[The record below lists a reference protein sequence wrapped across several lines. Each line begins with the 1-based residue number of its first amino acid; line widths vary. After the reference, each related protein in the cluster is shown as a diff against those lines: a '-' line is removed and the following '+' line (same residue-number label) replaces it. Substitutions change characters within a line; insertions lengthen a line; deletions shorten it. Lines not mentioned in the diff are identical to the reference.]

1 LEVVQ
6 KNIAFAYVIPLCCSS
21 YSQTSKA
28 MRLQYILLSGLIL
41 FSFLYGT
48 QPVLLK
54 GRVTDHAGK
63 AVTSATIK
71 VKGSKTG
78 TTADSTGRFSLSV
91 TKIPVTLQVTSVGYE
106 SKELT
111 VTDKMAEDELNIS
124 LSLSREA
131 LEEVMITGYDVS
143 MTKKEVA
150 FSAPLAAHGLSGRVA
165 GISVSRGR
173 REIMVADKAMTSDKV
188 IKLTDSGD
196 IEPHSN
202 LLTAGEL
209 SDFKKWKLWGDYS
222 EKEFKE
228 YGKHWKL
235 FPRQRYCV
243 QVQNASRQAIAG
255 EKVYLVNADTKDTV
269 WQSFTDNTGKA
280 ELWAAMQVG
289 EDQQGR
295 YSIHCNNQLLPLA
308 QLFDKGINRITINQ
322 SCNASNDVDIAFV
335 VDATGSMGDEIRYL
349 QAELADII
357 SHVTEKY
364 KEVNLRLGSVFYRDH
379 GDEYLTRPLDFQSDP
394 SALLQFIKNQSAMG
408 GGDTPEAVD
417 AALTSAFNDLHWTE
431 GARAKILFLVLDAP
445 PHDDARDQVDKQMI
459 MAAKQGIR
467 IVPIVCSGIDKS
479 TEYLMR
485 SIALATNGSYVFLT
499 DDSGIGNKHIKP
511 TTDEFKVELLSALV
525 QRLIGEMIYMPACNG
540 KNSKEPINDLVK
552 NTGKVVVFPNP
563 STGRISIE
571 APEPI
576 KEIYLTDFAGKM
588 LKRME
593 VSNKQSKWQLDLG
606 NHPAGTYLVKYFME
620 NKGWGTEKIV
630 LVRN

>member
-1 LEVVQ
+1 
-6 KNIAFAYVIPLCCSS
+6 
-21 YSQTSKA
+21 
-28 MRLQYILLSGLIL
+28 MRLQYVILSGLIL
-41 FSFLYGT
+41 LCFLYGI

-54 GRVTDHAGK
+54 GRVTDHGGK
-63 AVTSATIK
+63 AILSATII

-78 TTADSTGRFSLSV
+78 TTADSAGRFSLGV
-91 TKIPVTLQVTSVGYE
+91 TKIPVTLQVTAAGYE

-111 VTDKMAEDELNIS
+111 VTEKMAGDELNIS
-124 LSLSREA
+124 LKPNPEA
-131 LEEVMITGYDVS
+131 LEEVVITGYDVS

-150 FSAPLAAHGLSGRVA
+150 FSAPIAAPGLRGRVA

-173 REIMVADKAMTSDKV
+173 RERIVADKEMASGKV
-188 IKLTDSGD
+188 IKLPDSGD

-243 QVQNASRQAIAG
+243 QVQNGSRQAIAG
-255 EKVYLVNADTKDTV
+255 EKVYLVNTDTKDTV

-280 ELWAAMQVG
+280 ELWAAIQEG

-295 YSIHCNNQLLPLA
+295 YSIYCNNQLVPLA
-308 QLFDKGINRITINQ
+308 QVFDKGINRITINQ
-322 SCNASNDVDIAFV
+322 PCHASNNVDIAFV

-349 QAELADII
+349 QVELADII
-357 SHVTEKY
+357 SHVSEKY

-379 GDEYLTRPLDFQSDP
+379 GDEYLTRPFDFQTDP
-394 SALLQFIKNQSAMG
+394 AALLKFIKNQSAMG

-417 AALTSAFNDLHWTE
+417 AALTSALNDLHWKE
-431 GARAKILFLVLDAP
+431 DARSKILFLVLDAP
-445 PHDDARDQVDKQMI
+445 PHDDARDQVDKQI
-459 MAAKQGIR
+459 LLAAQQGIR

-485 SIALATNGSYVFLT
+485 SMALATNGSYVFLT

-511 TTDEFKVELLSALV
+511 TTDEFKVELLNALV

-540 KNSKEPINDLVK
+540 KDRKEPVNDLVK
-552 NTGKVVVFPNP
+552 NTGKVIVFPNP

-606 NHPAGTYLVKYFME
+606 NHPAGTYLVKYYME
-620 NKGWGTEKIV
+620 DKGWGTEKVV

>member
-1 LEVVQ
+1 
-6 KNIAFAYVIPLCCSS
+6 
-21 YSQTSKA
+21 
-28 MRLQYILLSGLIL
+28 MQYFIFLSGLIL
-41 FSFLYGT
+41 FSFLCGT
-48 QPVLLK
+48 EPIQLK
-54 GRVTDHAGK
+54 GCVMGEEGTPVTGA
-63 AVTSATIK
+63 SIM
-71 VKGSKTG
+71 VKGSKAG
-78 TTADSTGRFSLSV
+78 TVTDSAGRFSWIVSKL
-91 TKIPVTLQVTSVGYE
+91 PVTLLVSAIGYE
-106 SKELT
+106 SREIAVDEKR
-111 VTDKMAEDELNIS
+111 AADELIIK
-124 LSLSREA
+124 LKPLREA
-131 LEEVMITGYDVS
+131 LEEVVVTGYEVS
-143 MTKKEVA
+143 TSKKDVA
-150 FSAPLAAHGLSGRVA
+150 FSVPVTARGLSARVA
-165 GISVSRGR
+165 GVSVSRGR
-173 REIMVADKAMTSDKV
+173 KEGMVIEKPLASDKA
-188 IKLTDSGD
+188 IKTTGDGD
-196 IEPHSN
+196 IEPHSS

-235 FPRQRYCV
+235 FPKQRYCV
-243 QVQNASRQAIAG
+243 QVQNETRQGIAG
-255 EKVYLVNADTKDTV
+255 EKVYLVNVDTKDTV

-280 ELWAAMQVG
+280 ELWAAIQEG

-295 YSIHCNNQLLPLA
+295 YSISCNNQSVPLA
-308 QLFDKGINRITINQ
+308 QVFEKGINRITIKKD
-322 SCNASNDVDIAFV
+322 CNASNFVDIAFV

-357 SHVTEKY
+357 SHVSEKY

-379 GDEYLTRPLDFQSDP
+379 GDEYLTRPLDFQTDP
-394 SALLQFIKNQSAMG
+394 SVLLRFIKNQSAMG

-417 AALTSAFNDLHWTE
+417 AALTSALNDLHWKE

-445 PHDDARDQVDKQMI
+445 PHDDARDQVDSQVTL
-459 MAAKQGIR
+459 AAQLGIR

-511 TTDEFKVELLSALV
+511 TTDEFRVELLNTLV
-525 QRLIGEMIYMPACNG
+525 QRLIGEMIYIPPCNG
-540 KNSKEPINDLVK
+540 ADRKDTVNDLVS

-576 KEIYLTDFAGKM
+576 NEIYLTDFAGKM

-606 NHPAGTYLVKYFME
+606 NHPAGTYLVKYYME

-630 LVRN
+630 LVRSY